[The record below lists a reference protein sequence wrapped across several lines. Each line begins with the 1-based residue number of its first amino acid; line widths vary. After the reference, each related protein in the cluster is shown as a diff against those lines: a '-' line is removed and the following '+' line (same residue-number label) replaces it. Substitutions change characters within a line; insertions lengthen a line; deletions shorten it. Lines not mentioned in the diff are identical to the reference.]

1 MELLQ
6 CNLSAIDFINVEQ
19 LSCSQGFRLPGTNRM
34 ELLQWEVLLLLW
46 FNQALVALVQANF
59 DLVQALVAL
68 VQALDAL
75 VQAHHPQRGLKWVVK
90 RQVVVGPGS
99 GLAGAVLTWGEGG
112 TGLFLTGQVG

>member
-1 MELLQ
+1 M
-6 CNLSAIDFINVEQ
+6 
-19 LSCSQGFRLPGTNRM
+19 
-34 ELLQWEVLLLLW
+34 LW

-59 DLVQALVAL
+59 DLVQALVALVQALDAL